1 VRRWGATALGL
12 AGVVSLLSACG
23 ASTAAPGASHDGAAR
38 RFLSH
43 YALRDGRVVRL
54 DQGGDTVSEG
64 QAYGML
70 IAAAVGDRTAFA
82 RIWRWTK
89 AKLGRPDGLFA
100 WHWAGGRVV
109 DPQAASDADLEIA
122 RALLVAGC
130 RFGDPSLRRQGIGVG
145 RAVLTHDTARR
156 GRQLILAAG
165 PWATGSPVTVNPS
178 YLDPALLDALG
189 RLTGDRRFG
198 ELADGTA
205 GAIAAV
211 SHPLP
216 PDWATVD
223 DQGAV
228 TPSGPPGRRVPATY
242 GFDAP
247 RAIVWSAVASRA
259 VGRRLAARAWP
270 ALKARAT
277 GEPLAAVAAAAAATA
292 AGDRSARD
300 RLLARADQLQ
310 AASPTYYGTAWAAL
324 GRLLLTSDRLS
335 ICLSH
340 DPRSTT

>member
-1 VRRWGATALGL
+1 VGL
-12 AGVVSLLSACG
+12 AIVSLLSACG
-23 ASTAAPGASHDGAAR
+23 ATSTAPGAGRDDAAR
-38 RFLSH
+38 RFLSR
-43 YALRDGRVVRL
+43 YALRDGRVARL

-70 IAAAVGDRTAFA
+70 IAAAVGDRMAFA
-82 RIWRWTK
+82 RIWRWTR

-100 WHWAGGRVV
+100 WHWAGGSVV

-130 RFGDPSLRRQGIGVG
+130 RFGDASLRRQGIGVG
-145 RAVLTHDTARR
+145 RAVLTHETARR
-156 GRQLILAAG
+156 GRRLILAAG
-165 PWATGSPVTVNPS
+165 PWATGNPITINPS
-178 YLDPALLDALG
+178 YLDPAVLDALE

-198 ELADGTA
+198 DLADGTA

-223 DQGAV
+223 QQGTV
-228 TPSGPPGRRVPATY
+228 TPSGPPGRRIPATY

-247 RAIVWSAVASRA
+247 RAIVWSAVAGRA
-259 VGRRLAARAWP
+259 AWRRLAARAWP
-270 ALKARAT
+270 ALKDRAT
-277 GEPLAAVAAAAAATA
+277 PEPLAAVAAAAAAAA

-300 RLLARADQLQ
+300 RLLAGADRLQ
-310 AASPTYYGTAWAAL
+310 AGAPTYYGTAWAAL

-335 ICLSH
+335 ICSSPDH
-340 DPRSTT
+340 RSTT

>member
-1 VRRWGATALGL
+1 MAMVLALVTLL
-12 AGVVSLLSACG
+12 AACG
-23 ASTAAPGASHDGAAR
+23 SASTAAPGTGRDGVAR
-38 RFLSH
+38 RFLSR
-43 YALRDGRVVRL
+43 YALPDGRVVRH

-70 IAAAVGDRTAFA
+70 IAAAIGDRDRFG

-89 AKLGRPDGLFA
+89 THLGRPDGLFA

-130 RFGDPSLRRQGIGVG
+130 RFGDASLGRRAVAVG
-145 RAVLTHDTARR
+145 RAVLAHETAQR
-156 GRQLILAAG
+156 GRRLILAAG
-165 PWATGSPVTVNPS
+165 PWATGSPITVNPS

-198 ELADGTA
+198 DLVDGTA

-223 DQGAV
+223 EQGAV
-228 TPSGPPGRRVPATY
+228 TPSGPPGQRVPATY

-247 RAIVWSAVASRA
+247 RAIVWSAVADRA
-259 VGRRLAARAWP
+259 AGRRLAARAWP
-270 ALKARAT
+270 ALKDRVTA
-277 GEPLAAVAAAAAATA
+277 EPLAAVAAAAAAAA
-292 AGDRSARD
+292 AGDRGARD
-300 RLLARADQLQ
+300 RLLAQADRLQ
-310 AASPTYYGTAWAAL
+310 AGAPTYYGTAWAAL

-335 ICLSH
+335 ICLSPDH
-340 DPRSTT
+340 RSTT